1 VANHGRELNANDTLS
16 GPRDDF
22 TRIAGIG
29 RAIARR
35 LQDAGVQTYAD
46 LGELS
51 PEELAQLLSNG
62 PGVSAQRIMKEDWR
76 NQAKELAARPPDDK
90 RQLGDNRHYESF
102 VVRLL
107 LNHNNEICSTTI
119 EHIRSGKV
127 ERWAGWEPAKF
138 TDFLQVRASLHS
150 PAPTEAPAPKA
161 LAGIAQPEPATQ
173 LTTKTESSPTAVMSF
188 TLRPER
194 HVVRALEPF
203 TVSLLLDLDEVSSQ
217 VQAALDYVTVVVA
230 KPLHGGS
237 RHTIAETYGKLALGS
252 SLAVEL
258 ISDGLPEG
266 IYLLEAA
273 VSLRTT
279 TGIPPTGLAASTEG
293 EILQV
298 LNE

>member
-1 VANHGRELNANDTLS
+1 VANHGRGINADDTLS
-16 GPRDDF
+16 GPSDDF
-22 TRIAGIG
+22 TRITGIG

-35 LQDAGVQTYAD
+35 LQDAGVKTYAD

-51 PEELAQLLSNG
+51 AEELVQLLSNG
-62 PGVSAQRIMKEDWR
+62 PGVSAQRIMKEGWR
-76 NQAKELAARPPDDK
+76 NQAKELAARPPDDE

-107 LNHNNEICSTTI
+107 LNDSNDVYSSMV

-127 ERWAGWEPAKF
+127 ERWAGWEPAKL
-138 TDFLQVRASLHS
+138 TDFLEVQASLQS
-150 PAPTEAPAPKA
+150 PVPTDMPAPKA
-161 LAGIAQPEPATQ
+161 LAAIAETEPAAE
-173 LTTKTESSPTAVMSF
+173 LSTTTESSPITMISV

-194 HVVRALEPF
+194 HLVRALEPF
-203 TVSLLLDLDEVSSQ
+203 TVSLLLDLDEVRSQ
-217 VQAALDYVTVVVA
+217 VQSVLNYVAVVAA

-237 RHTIAETYGKLALGS
+237 RHTIAETYGSLAPGS

-258 ISDGLPEG
+258 ITDGLPEG
-266 IYLLEAA
+266 VYLLEAA
-273 VSLRTT
+273 VSLRAT
-279 TGIPPTGLAASTEG
+279 TGFPPTGLAASTEG